1 MSGFSATLIICNK
14 KIAKESTFFSDLNF
28 KKEIVSRSLL
38 NCEFSISKETTFL
51 SKEVYIYDNFYIE
64 YTNELENYGYS
75 EQFWKK
81 IITQIKNPICSVSI
95 SSMSRDYGSSY
106 VIIKHIE
113 QLLLEKY
120 HFYLIT
126 NNLNV
131 ESLNQFVHSKDIVKV
146 KQQYYIISEKTIHY
160 LIQNESL
167 DFLES

>member
-14 KIAKESTFFSDLNF
+14 KIANESAFFSDLNF
-28 KKEIVSRSLL
+28 NKEIVSRSTS
-38 NCEFSISKETTFL
+38 NCEFSISKGTTIH

-64 YTNELENYGYS
+64 YNNELKNYGYS
-75 EQFWKK
+75 EQLWKK
-81 IITQIKNPICSVSI
+81 ITTQIKSPICSVSI

-106 VIIKHIE
+106 GIIKHIE

-131 ESLNQFVHSKDIVKV
+131 ESLNQFVHSKDIVKI

-160 LIQNESL
+160 LIQNEFL

>member
-14 KIAKESTFFSDLNF
+14 KIAIGSTFFSDLNF
-28 KKEIVSRSLL
+28 NKEIASRYLL
-38 NCEFSISKETTFL
+38 NCEFSISKEITIHG
-51 SKEVYIYDNFYIE
+51 KEVYIYDSFYIE
-64 YTNELENYGYS
+64 YNNQLENHGYS
-75 EQFWKK
+75 EQFWEK
-81 IITQIKNPICSVSI
+81 IINQIKKPICSVNI
-95 SSMSRDYGSSY
+95 SSMSRDYGSIY

-131 ESLNQFVHSKDIVKV
+131 ELLNQFIHSKDIVNLKE
-146 KQQYYIISEKTIHY
+146 QYYIISEKTIHY

>member
-28 KKEIVSRSLL
+28 NKEIVSRSLL